1 MPEKIIPKVITNNKD
16 EVARLK
22 EILFLILKNNKR
34 ENKENIQNLCKND
47 PAINSEPNGPDNLR
61 PSALNPKRSN
71 PTIYWKIISIL
82 TSNDEIPN
90 DKNIIL

>member
-47 PAINSEPNGPDNLR
+47 PAINSEPNGPDYLR

-71 PTIYWKIISIL
+71 PTIY
-82 TSNDEIPN
+82 
-90 DKNIIL
+90 